1 MRIGVV
7 VRVGAPSGLSD
18 GLAETVADI
27 EDAGLDVVWLEGGP
41 SPASAGAEA
50 LTAAAFVAAQ
60 TEGIRLV
67 VHVPAGPH
75 PAQIAE
81 QAAVADN
88 VSNGR
93 LLLALGDEGPE
104 PSLLTETAEVVL
116 AAAAPRPFAHRGARW
131 AFPGAVEGNAGEERI
146 SITPKPAQLE
156 LPVWLTG
163 RWGPAVGRELG
174 LSHVAG
180 DSDSAAAAAE
190 AWAGTE
196 GRLGRVAAR
205 LRRPAIRRVD
215 CGDGGQLDDRAL
227 LASLSDE
234 AAAWG
239 LDVAVLRLPAS
250 LDVSGR
256 GRAVRRIASFVRPHL
271 QMDQIPA
278 HVRDYWRRELPAR
291 FLESP

>member
-7 VRVGAPSGLSD
+7 VRVGAHPGLSD
-18 GLAETVADI
+18 GLAETVADA

-41 SPASAGAEA
+41 APASAGAET
-50 LTAAAFVAAQ
+50 LTAAAFVAAR

-67 VHVPAGPH
+67 AHVPAGPH
-75 PAQIAE
+75 PVQIAE

-104 PSLLTETAEVVL
+104 PSLLAETAEVVL
-116 AAAAPRPFAHRGARW
+116 AAAAPRPFVHRGARW
-131 AFPGAVEGNAGEERI
+131 AFPGAVEGNAGEQRI
-146 SITPKPAQLE
+146 SITPKPSQLE

-180 DSDSAAAAAE
+180 DADSAPAAAE

-196 GRLGRVAAR
+196 AALGRVAAR
-205 LRRPAIRRVD
+205 LRRPAIRRVG
-215 CGDGGQLDDRAL
+215 CLVGEQLDDSAL

-234 AAAWG
+234 AAVWG
-239 LDVAVLRLPAS
+239 LDMAVLRLPTS

-256 GRAVRRIASFVRPHL
+256 RSAIKRIASFVRPHL
-271 QMDQIPA
+271 QMDRIPA
-278 HVRDYWRRELPAR
+278 HVREYWRRELAAR
-291 FLESP
+291 FLE